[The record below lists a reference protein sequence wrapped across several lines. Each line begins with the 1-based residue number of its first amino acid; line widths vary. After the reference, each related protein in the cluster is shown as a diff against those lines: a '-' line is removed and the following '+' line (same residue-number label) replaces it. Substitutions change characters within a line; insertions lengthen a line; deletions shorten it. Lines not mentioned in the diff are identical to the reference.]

1 MSEYR
6 KMARL
11 ACYVADRLVGEYDR
25 GTIEDMVQLVGSEVA
40 EDFYIMYSQIFD
52 VDVNEIREWILYA
65 EE

>member
-25 GTIEDMVQLVGSEVA
+25 DTIDDMVEMVGWEVA
-40 EDFYIMYSQIFD
+40 ADFYKMYGQIYGAD
-52 VDVNEIREWILYA
+52 VDEIMHWIFS